1 MSLRAVYSIRIFSG
15 DLDPA
20 AGVVGPV
27 VPDGFVYVV
36 RDIDLVYHGA
46 TNDDE
51 LVFFNQTGGLMWI
64 AVYTTGLTSV
74 VWSWRGRQVF
84 NEGEQVAIQ
93 SAGGTW
99 SIAMSGYQLSTP

>member
-1 MSLRAVYSIRIFSG
+1 MSFRTLYSTRIFAG
-15 DLDPA
+15 DVDPA
-20 AGVVGPV
+20 AGLVGPV

-51 LVFFNQTGGLMWI
+51 LVFYNQALGLLWI
-64 AVYTTGLTSV
+64 VVYTTGLTSV

-84 NEGEQVAIQ
+84 ASGERVGIQ
-93 SAGGTW
+93 SFGGTW
-99 SIAMSGYQLSTP
+99 SIAMSGYQLSSP